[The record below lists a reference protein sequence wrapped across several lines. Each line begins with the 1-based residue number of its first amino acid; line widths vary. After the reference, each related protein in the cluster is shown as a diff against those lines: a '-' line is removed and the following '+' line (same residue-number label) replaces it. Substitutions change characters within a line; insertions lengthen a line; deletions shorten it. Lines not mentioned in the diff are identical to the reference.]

1 MSAHASDDRA
11 SADRASAPVTLHD
24 IAREAGVS
32 LATASRVLNG
42 STRKV
47 ADSYRERVEAAADRL
62 GYTANLSAQATAKGT
77 SAVIAL
83 LVADIADP
91 YFGLLASGVVRGAD
105 EAGLIVTIG
114 ITGRDTDREI
124 RTVRALRGQRPRG
137 LILASSR
144 TSREIPVELRQELD
158 LVAAAGGRA
167 VVLGRGSGAVR
178 GVTIDNFGGAAE
190 LGAALAGRGYRD
202 AIVLASHEGVVTS
215 DDRAA
220 GFAEGFTGGG
230 GAVPRVYRGEF
241 TREAGIELMR
251 QALADGVEPGTV
263 VFGIS
268 DVVAIGA
275 LLALREAGREVGG
288 DVALAG
294 FDDIPTG
301 QDVTPALTTVRVP
314 LGDVG
319 HQAFLAATGEE
330 WAQDDEALRL
340 EVRLRDSTPPRG

>member
-1 MSAHASDDRA
+1 VR
-11 SADRASAPVTLHD
+11 
-24 IAREAGVS
+24 
-32 LATASRVLNG
+32 
-42 STRKV
+42 
-47 ADSYRERVEAAADRL
+47 AAADRL
-62 GYTANLSAQATAKGT
+62 GDTANLSAQATARGT

-91 YFGLLASGVVRGAD
+91 YFGLLASGVAHGAD

-114 ITGRDTDREI
+114 ITGRDTDREV

-144 TSREIPVELRQELD
+144 LSREIPPELQKELD
-158 LVAAAGGRA
+158 LVASAGGRV
-167 VVLGRGSGAVR
+167 VVLGRGSESVR
-178 GVTIDNFGGAAE
+178 AVTIDNFGGAAE

-202 AIVLASHEGVVTS
+202 AIVLATHEGVVTS
-215 DDRAA
+215 DHRLAGFAA
-220 GFAEGFTGGG
+220 GFTAGGG
-230 GAVPRVYRGEF
+230 TEPRVYRGEF
-241 TREAGIELMR
+241 TREAGIDLMR
-251 QALADGVEPGTV
+251 EALADGITPGTV

-275 LLALREAGREVGG
+275 LLALREAGREVGS

-301 QDVTPALTTVRVP
+301 RDVTPALTTVRVP

-340 EVRLRDSTPPRG
+340 EVRLRESSPPRA